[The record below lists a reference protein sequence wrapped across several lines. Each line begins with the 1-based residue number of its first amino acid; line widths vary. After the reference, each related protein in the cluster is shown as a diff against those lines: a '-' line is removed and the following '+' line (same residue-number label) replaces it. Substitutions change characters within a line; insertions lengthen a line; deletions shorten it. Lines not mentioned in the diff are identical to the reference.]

1 MSSRFWV
8 MKASDEAFPPVNA
21 VWRHTG
27 DDRGITLPPARMSSS
42 GVKIPVFGG
51 FGMGTTAKRVGIGI
65 TWIRICYVLELA
77 PLSLTLLLKSDP
89 SPTDHRYL
97 KAHILSTGIRNCL
110 ESMELELEL
119 WNLKKKFLKS
129 ESGAKSGT
137 EIITPLM
144 SSFGRKSLEDL
155 FVVDVS
161 TLSEVLKMEA
171 MAV

>member
-1 MSSRFWV
+1 MIGS
-8 MKASDEAFPPVNA
+8 N
-21 VWRHTG
+21 
-27 DDRGITLPPARMSSS
+27 GIE
-42 GVKIPVFGG
+42 
-51 FGMGTTAKRVGIGI
+51 IGI
-65 TWIRICYVLELA
+65 M
-77 PLSLTLLLKSDP
+77 K
-89 SPTDHRYL
+89 
-97 KAHILSTGIRNCL
+97 
-110 ESMELELEL
+110 
-119 WNLKKKFLKS
+119 LKKKILKS

>member
-1 MSSRFWV
+1 
-8 MKASDEAFPPVNA
+8 MK
-21 VWRHTG
+21 
-27 DDRGITLPPARMSSS
+27 
-42 GVKIPVFGG
+42 
-51 FGMGTTAKRVGIGI
+51 
-65 TWIRICYVLELA
+65 
-77 PLSLTLLLKSDP
+77 
-89 SPTDHRYL
+89 
-97 KAHILSTGIRNCL
+97 
-110 ESMELELEL
+110 
-119 WNLKKKFLKS
+119 LKKKILKS